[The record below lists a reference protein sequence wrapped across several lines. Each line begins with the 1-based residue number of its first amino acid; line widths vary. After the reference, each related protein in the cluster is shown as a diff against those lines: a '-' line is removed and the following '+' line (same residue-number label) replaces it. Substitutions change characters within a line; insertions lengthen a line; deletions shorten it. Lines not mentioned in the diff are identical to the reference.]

1 MKKKDFDFDKK
12 RRDMI
17 THFKKAHD
25 KGLVHCPRGFNQAD
39 HDNWAN
45 GKDRRC
51 VYVCICEKMCA
62 CM

>member
-1 MKKKDFDFDKK
+1 
-12 RRDMI
+12 MI